1 MQDSGTGKTI
11 AMLIFDGVLM
21 LDITGP
27 MDAFAVANR
36 FLPMEKR
43 YRLLTL
49 GVDDGL
55 IRSSCG
61 LQVKADISLAQAPSG
76 LDLLLVPGG
85 PGAYDDTHPVIQE
98 WLPEATRSAKRFG
111 AICTGTF
118 LLGKAGLLDGY
129 RCTTHWNYLGR
140 LAQQHP
146 GAKVESEQI
155 YVVDRN
161 LITSGGI
168 TAGIDMALAIIAE
181 DYGKELA
188 LEVAKVLL
196 VVMKRQ
202 GGQMQFGPLLVS
214 VTRDGSPVA
223 RAQAYVVDHIEK
235 MYSVQSMADMVAM
248 SSRNFARSFQR
259 EAGLTP
265 MQFVQS
271 ARIDHAR
278 RLLEGTNLPLKTI
291 ATRCGF
297 CSAKYMRKVFCERI
311 GVSPNLYRQQ
321 FGVE

>member
-1 MQDSGTGKTI
+1 MQEGETAKTI
-11 AMLIFDGVLM
+11 AMVLFDGVLM

-36 FLPMEKR
+36 FLPEERR
-43 YRLLTL
+43 YRMLTL
-49 GVDDGL
+49 GVEDGL

-61 LQVKADISLAQAPSG
+61 LQVKADFALAEAPKNV
-76 LDLLLVPGG
+76 DLLLVPGG
-85 PGAYDDTHPVIQE
+85 PGAYDDHHPVIQE
-98 WLPEATRSAKRFG
+98 WLPEATRNAKRFG
-111 AICTGTF
+111 AICTGAF

-129 RCTTHWNYLGR
+129 RCTTHWNYIGR
-140 LAQQHP
+140 LVQRHP
-146 GAKVESEQI
+146 EAKVESEQI

-168 TAGIDMALAIIAE
+168 TAGIDMALAIVAE
-181 DYGKELA
+181 DHGKELA

-202 GGQMQFGPLLVS
+202 GGQTQFGPLLAS

-223 RAQAYVVDHIEK
+223 RVQAYVVDHIEQ

-259 EAGLTP
+259 EAGMTP
-265 MQFVQS
+265 MQFVQN

-297 CSAKYMRKVFCERI
+297 CTAKYMRKVFSERI
-311 GVSPNLYRQQ
+311 GVSPNQYRQQ
-321 FGVE
+321 FGAD